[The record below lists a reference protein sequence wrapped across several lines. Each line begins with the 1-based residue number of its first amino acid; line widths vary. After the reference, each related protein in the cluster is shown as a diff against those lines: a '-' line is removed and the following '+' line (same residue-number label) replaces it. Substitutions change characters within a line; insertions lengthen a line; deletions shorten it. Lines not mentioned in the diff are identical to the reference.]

1 MASNAKGVRKNRDF
15 RLISLF
21 IPEMIQD
28 RATKPHYKNPHAIY
42 PDFKVT
48 PLLDAEYPKN
58 GIYEIEAVTVEY

>member
-1 MASNAKGVRKNRDF
+1 
-15 RLISLF
+15 
-21 IPEMIQD
+21 MIQD